1 MLNPLFFSFLT
12 LPLKSKGHLILR
24 PPSLFFCRHEA
35 EIFGYHTFSYTYFFA
50 ALSETNLFT
59 VFLCLFF
66 CRLGWIIPSI
76 IILCLLF
83 CRLRFSKK
91 ITLMRQS
98 IGMKSTE
105 NKNTTHNILSSVHF
119 LLKRG
124 KWTYVIGVVH
134 SVQI

>member
-1 MLNPLFFSFLT
+1 MPIFLPPWLEYPFHHYLVPT
-12 LPLKSKGHLILR
+12 FLPPEVL
-24 PPSLFFCRHEA
+24 
-35 EIFGYHTFSYTYFFA
+35 
-50 ALSETNLFT
+50 
-59 VFLCLFF
+59 
-66 CRLGWIIPSI
+66 
-76 IILCLLF
+76 
-83 CRLRFSKK
+83 KK

-124 KWTYVIGVVH
+124 KWTHVIGAVH